1 MHNKCIAIC
10 IAMWYNV
17 FINKI
22 FGGIKVKNLRKII
35 TSALAISMIGIVAN
49 ATVGQRAATLNYDS
63 IKIMLDGKEIVPT
76 DADGNTL
83 EPFIIDGT
91 TYLPVRGVSGALG
104 LGVNWNAETKTVELN
119 TPGAFSGAVEVYDDD
134 KITIEFAGCTVEKP
148 YKFLDDVY
156 YYANFNIKNKTD
168 NELEFSPSSI
178 SFDGLSFG
186 SFSGSEVVAPK
197 SSGKVSFHTE
207 TQIPTSGISKTS
219 GKIRVYDKSKNFMD
233 DGYFYEAKWVDIT
246 Q

>member
-1 MHNKCIAIC
+1 MK
-10 IAMWYNV
+10 
-17 FINKI
+17 KI
-22 FGGIKVKNLRKII
+22 EKII
-35 TSALAISMIGIVAN
+35 TSALAISMLGIVAN
-49 ATVGQRAATLNYDS
+49 ATVGERAATLVYDN
-63 IKIMLDGKEIVPT
+63 IKIVLDGKEVVPK
-76 DADGNTL
+76 DANGNVL

-104 LGVNWNAETKTVELN
+104 LGVNWNGETKTVELN

-148 YKFLDDVY
+148 YAFLDNIY

-168 NELEFSPSSI
+168 YELTFTPKSI
-178 SFDGLSFG
+178 SFNGMSFN
-186 SFSGSEVVAPK
+186 SFSGSEAVAPK

-207 TQIPTSGISKTS
+207 TQIPTSGIGKTS
-219 GKIRVYDKSKNFMD
+219 GQISVINNSKSIMDKEYS
-233 DGYFYEAKWVDIT
+233 YVAKWVDIT

>member
-1 MHNKCIAIC
+1 MK
-10 IAMWYNV
+10 
-17 FINKI
+17 KI
-22 FGGIKVKNLRKII
+22 GKII
-35 TSALAISMIGIVAN
+35 ISALTISMIGIVAN
-49 ATVGQRAATLNYDS
+49 ATVGQRTATLNYDS
-63 IKIMLDGKEIVPT
+63 IKIVLDGKEIVPT
-76 DADGNTL
+76 DANGNTL

-119 TPGAFSGAVEVYDDD
+119 TPGAFSGAVEVYNDD
-134 KITIEFAGCTVEKP
+134 KITIEFAGCTAEKP
-148 YKFLDDVY
+148 YKYSDTVY

-168 NELEFSPSSI
+168 AELTFNPSSI
-178 SFDGLSFG
+178 SFNGLSFN
-186 SFSGSEVVAPK
+186 SFFGSEEVAPK
-197 SSGKVSFHTE
+197 STGKVSFYTE
-207 TQIPTSGISKTS
+207 TQLPTSGISKTS